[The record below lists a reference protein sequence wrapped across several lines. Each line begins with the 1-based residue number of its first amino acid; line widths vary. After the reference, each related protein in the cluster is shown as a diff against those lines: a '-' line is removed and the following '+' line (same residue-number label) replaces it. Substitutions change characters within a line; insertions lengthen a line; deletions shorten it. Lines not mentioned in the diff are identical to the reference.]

1 MPKTQAPLTRQ
12 HGKNAFLFVIV
23 TVALDMMGFG
33 LVVPVIPSLLKEV
46 MDLEPE
52 DAVAWGGALTATYA
66 LMNFLATPMLGNL
79 SDRFGRRP
87 VLLASIGTLVIDFLV
102 MGVANTFWVLLLGR
116 ALSGISSSTFSTA
129 NAYIADVTTPEDRG
143 RAFGM
148 IGAAFG
154 VGFVVGPAMGAVFS
168 TISPRAPF
176 FAAAGLAAINF
187 LYGWFVLPESLAK
200 ENRRSFEWKR
210 ANPLGAFQHFRKL
223 PKVVWFILAA
233 GIFGFAH
240 AVYPATWNFHCKI
253 RYGWED
259 WEIGL
264 SLALVGVGAAVVQ
277 AGLVGVLVKRFG
289 PFKTAWIGILINAF
303 ALACFAFAEKAWM
316 AYAIIPISALGGIG
330 GPAMNTIMSNLTPK
344 NSQGELHG
352 ATASLGALA
361 MVISPIVMT
370 QTLHNFSKADAEI
383 HFPGAAFLL
392 AALITLLAM
401 LPFTVGLRANGEQIK
416 TPEVTPSAVPDAD

>member
-1 MPKTQAPLTRQ
+1 MPKPHASLNRQ

-23 TVALDMMGFG
+23 TVTLDMMGFG
-33 LVVPVIPSLLKEV
+33 LIVPVIPSLLKEV
-46 MDLEPE
+46 MALEPE

-66 LMNFLATPMLGNL
+66 LMNFLATPTLGNL

-87 VLLASIGTLVIDFLV
+87 VLLASIGTLAIDFLI
-102 MGVANTFWVLLLGR
+102 MGFANTFWVLLLGR

-154 VGFVVGPAMGAVFS
+154 IGFIVGPALGALFS

-200 ENRRSFEWKR
+200 ENRRKFEWKR
-210 ANPLGAFQHFRKL
+210 ANPLGAFQHFRRL

-277 AGLVGVLVKRFG
+277 AGLVGMLVRRIG
-289 PFKTAWIGILINAF
+289 PFKTAWAGILINATSLIAF
-303 ALACFAFAEKAWM
+303 SLAAKPWM
-316 AYAIIPISALGGIG
+316 AYAIIPLSALGGIG
-330 GPAMNTIMSNLTPK
+330 GPAMNTVITNLTPK

-361 MVISPIVMT
+361 MVFSPVVMT
-370 QTLHNFSKADAEI
+370 QTLHNFSKVDAPT

-392 AALITLLAM
+392 AALVTLLAL
-401 LPFTVGLRANGEQIK
+401 LPFSLGLRANGEQIK
-416 TPEVTPSAVPDAD
+416 KVQIVSDAS